1 MTVWLAEPFPTIELF
16 LVVGLKKE
24 IPLTLNPCFC
34 LCKGLSGLLWDQ
46 DNGWRPGIES
56 LVAHPQQEPLLSPR
70 LQTCFQTATCY
81 FPLYSCPF
89 DSNWGGREGR
99 AVKQGLPMIIAR
111 YMKLFIS
118 WSLSYNTLMGHT
130 GFLDWSPLG
139 VRIRPKWTPSG
150 RKKTTV
156 SVRGGSFQT
165 VGLNSQ
171 GFALS
176 HLRVFEPGSCLK
188 VIADKL
194 FEVLIDTLTNCCLFA
209 HMV

>member
-24 IPLTLNPCFC
+24 TLPTPNPCFC
-34 LCKGLSGLLWDQ
+34 LRKGLSGLLWDQ
-46 DNGWRPGIES
+46 DDGWWPGIES

-70 LQTCFQTATCY
+70 LQTCVQTATCY
-81 FPLYSCPF
+81 FPLYSRP
-89 DSNWGGREGR
+89 SLTGVGEKEGPWR
-99 AVKQGLPMIIAR
+99 RDFLWSLHDNEPV
-111 YMKLFIS
+111 FIS
-118 WSLSYNTLMGHT
+118 WSLSSNTLMGHT

-139 VRIRPKWTPSG
+139 VRERPKWTPSG

-156 SVRGGSFQT
+156 SVRAGSFQT

-171 GFALS
+171 GFVLS
-176 HLRVFEPGSCLK
+176 HFRALEPGSCLK

-194 FEVLIDTLTNCCLFA
+194 FEVPIDTLTNCCLFA

>member
-118 WSLSYNTLMGHT
+118 WSLSYAADKKSIATTFAPAKH
-130 GFLDWSPLG
+130 FLSSISLSPEIQGSFKRRVRRLTIWSPG
-139 VRIRPKWTPSG
+139 
-150 RKKTTV
+150 
-156 SVRGGSFQT
+156 
-165 VGLNSQ
+165 
-171 GFALS
+171 
-176 HLRVFEPGSCLK
+176 
-188 VIADKL
+188 
-194 FEVLIDTLTNCCLFA
+194 
-209 HMV
+209 